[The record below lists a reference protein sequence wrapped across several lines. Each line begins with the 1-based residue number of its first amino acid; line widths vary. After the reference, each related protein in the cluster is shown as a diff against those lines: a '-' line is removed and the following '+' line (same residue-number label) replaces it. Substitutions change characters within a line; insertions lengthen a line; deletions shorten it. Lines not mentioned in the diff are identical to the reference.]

1 MGSSALMERVWTA
14 DEFLATDQALF
25 GDAWRYELVEG
36 VIVAYAALAADHGAI
51 LQGLSTAIGLRM
63 KGRKDCRPEIGSGA
77 APRNQQ
83 RATARIPDS
92 MIRCGEYPRAT
103 FDVVSPS
110 ELRAWRARDRRRQHL
125 QDIEGVREVVEI
137 YQGEPAI
144 HLYRR
149 VAEGDWRFV
158 PISGLGATL
167 TLESVGLEVPLAEI
181 YQWVEFAADTAL
193 GQDR

>member
-1 MGSSALMERVWTA
+1 MGSSALMERVWSA
-14 DEFLATDQALF
+14 EEFLATDQALF
-25 GDAWRYELVEG
+25 GDAWRYELADG
-36 VIVAYAALAADHGAI
+36 MIVAHAAPAADHGAI
-51 LQGLSTAIGLRM
+51 LQGLSTAIGMRM

-83 RATARIPDS
+83 RATARIPDA
-92 MIRCGEYPRAT
+92 MIRCGEHPRVT
-103 FDVVSPS
+103 LDVVSPS

-149 VAEGDWRFV
+149 VAEGDWRFI

-167 TLESVGLEVPLAEI
+167 TLESVGLEVLLAEI

-193 GQDR
+193 GQDQ

>member
-1 MGSSALMERVWTA
+1 MERVWTA
-14 DEFLATDQALF
+14 EEFLATDQALF
-25 GDAWRYELVEG
+25 GDAWRYELADG
-36 VIVAYAALAADHGAI
+36 VIVAYAAPSADHGAI
-51 LQGLSTAIGLRM
+51 LHGLNTAIGVRM
-63 KGRKDCRPEIGSGA
+63 KGRKDCRPETGSGA

-83 RATARIPDS
+83 LATARIPDS
-92 MIRCGEYPRAT
+92 MIRCREHPRVT

-110 ELRAWRARDRRRQHL
+110 ELLAWRARDRRRQHL

-158 PISGLGATL
+158 PVSGLGATL

-181 YQWVEFAADTAL
+181 YQWVEFAADRAL

>member
-14 DEFLATDQALF
+14 EEFLATDQALF
-25 GDAWRYELVEG
+25 GDAWRYELADG
-36 VIVAYAALAADHGAI
+36 VIVAHAAPSADHGAI
-51 LQGLSTAIGLRM
+51 LHGLNTAIGLRM
-63 KGRKDCRPEIGSGA
+63 KGRKDCRPETGSGA

-92 MIRCGEYPRAT
+92 MIRCGAHPRVT

-125 QDIEGVREVVEI
+125 QDIEGVREIVEV

-167 TLESVGLEVPLAEI
+167 TLESVELEVPLAEI
-181 YQWVEFAADTAL
+181 YQWVEFEADTAL
-193 GQDR
+193 AEDG